1 MSLLDLPNELILY
14 IFTDFLDLTDL
25 WYLLHTSS
33 QLRLFAANIIHT
45 KWKIETRTFPDTT
58 MKIQCRSALIALE
71 SLSTQ
76 LSLSQQQ
83 QQKYCSSRKHFVLD
97 PSITIPSALVNF
109 LAIGSVTMDE
119 NILLGDGEVVIED
132 EEDLINETIPLC
144 DENLTIYPSELVTT
158 DPLLKVPT
166 RTSTQEKLKLFKNLI
181 AKEEKLHD
189 RIIQGIASYRHKY
202 VLIEDIDIRNRIRTA
217 VDVIFHHAVFVSA
230 ISRCN
235 NIACTTTDA
244 ATSKNRALAAVMVR
258 LLTKLDAAFPTYC
271 REITYTL
278 SENIKAFLEYTG
290 YKLLATR
297 KPASLWVILHSISA
311 CFDLIGAAFVGKI
324 LADSHVEC
332 AVQRTCELLI
342 EDSLRHYKRS
352 LLIDILE
359 NWLTV
364 KREMNSSELCRNIRV
379 EIERCDRQKMQQL
392 KSV

>member
-25 WYLLHTSS
+25 WCLLHTNS
-33 QLRLFAANIIHT
+33 QLRLFASNIIHT
-45 KWKIETRTFPDTT
+45 KWKIETRTFPDTI

-71 SLSTQ
+71 ALSTQ

-83 QQKYCSSRKHFVLD
+83 QQK
-97 PSITIPSALVNF
+97 
-109 LAIGSVTMDE
+109 
-119 NILLGDGEVVIED
+119 
-132 EEDLINETIPLC
+132 
-144 DENLTIYPSELVTT
+144 
-158 DPLLKVPT
+158 
-166 RTSTQEKLKLFKNLI
+166 TSTQEKLKLFKDLI

-217 VDVIFHHAVFVSA
+217 VDVIFHHAVFVSS

-244 ATSKNRALAAVMVR
+244 ATSKNRALAAVLVR
-258 LLTKLDAAFPTYC
+258 LLTKLDAAFPSYC

-297 KPASLWVILHSISA
+297 KPPSLWVILHSISA
-311 CFDLIGAAFVGKI
+311 CFDLMGAAFVGKI

-342 EDSLRHYKRS
+342 EGSLRHYKRS
-352 LLIDILE
+352 LLIDLLE

-364 KREMNSSELCRNIRV
+364 KREMSSSELCRNIRL
-379 EIERCDRQKMQQL
+379 EIESSMYFVRLNLSWLDAEAL
-392 KSV
+392 SVVIH